1 MSDERASHA
10 PDPSGKR
17 LIVTVLGSL
26 QILSWGSTFYFP
38 AVFATPIVR
47 DTGWPYAWVVGGLS
61 VGLLV
66 AGLVSPRIGR
76 AIGAYGGRP
85 ILALGTLLLA
95 LGLVL
100 IGTSQNLIWY
110 FAGWI
115 VLGTGMGAGLYDA
128 AFSTLGVIYGK
139 HARGAIAGVTLIG
152 GFASTVCWPFSAYLV
167 EHVGWRM
174 ACFVYSVIYLAIAMP
189 LYLLALPRRGAQSPS
204 EETRAAEAAPAALAQ
219 NEKPIFVLLAAVL
232 TTAASILAMMGAH
245 LVALLQARGLDLAA
259 AVALGMLIGPS
270 AVGARFVE
278 TLAGN
283 RYHPIWTM
291 IASVV
296 LVALGASL
304 FLISSSLFAAAI
316 ILYASGNGIGTI
328 ARGTLP
334 LALFGPER
342 YPALMGR
349 IARPIMFAMA
359 LSPFLGAVAFQL
371 GGAAWTFMM
380 LLVLAIS
387 NVVLVATLW
396 AMSRQRW
403 ATSGQ

>member
-26 QILSWGSTFYFP
+26 EILSWGSTFYFP
-38 AVFATPIVR
+38 AVFAIPIVR

-189 LYLLALPRRGAQSPS
+189 LYLLALPRRWSTKPFGKKHAPPKPRPPHWRKKKNRSLSCSPRCS
-204 EETRAAEAAPAALAQ
+204 
-219 NEKPIFVLLAAVL
+219 
-232 TTAASILAMMGAH
+232 TTAASILCDDG
-245 LVALLQARGLDLAA
+245 
-259 AVALGMLIGPS
+259 
-270 AVGARFVE
+270 
-278 TLAGN
+278 
-283 RYHPIWTM
+283 
-291 IASVV
+291 
-296 LVALGASL
+296 
-304 FLISSSLFAAAI
+304 
-316 ILYASGNGIGTI
+316 GT
-328 ARGTLP
+328 
-334 LALFGPER
+334 
-342 YPALMGR
+342 
-349 IARPIMFAMA
+349 
-359 LSPFLGAVAFQL
+359 SCGAVAGAWPRPRRRGRARHADRPVSRRRAL
-371 GGAAWTFMM
+371 CRDARRKPLSPDLDHDRVGRAGGARREPVSHQF
-380 LLVLAIS
+380 
-387 NVVLVATLW
+387 VAVRRGHNSLRL
-396 AMSRQRW
+396 RQRHRHDRERHAAAGAVRAQN
-403 ATSGQ
+403 ATPP